1 MDIPSTTISLPSS
14 LAHFPHGTPATAA
27 PIEDGARRAGDQ
39 AREEVERRGRRL
51 RHELVVRLM
60 VALVLVLFNELF
72 ELRTGSQPMIRT
84 LALTAILLTPLYWL
98 GVQAGQRL
106 REQAYARTGVD
117 VLLITAGLYAAGGL
131 EAGRYVSLY
140 AVVPIYAA
148 LVFSSHACLLA
159 TAFSSLS
166 FLALAAL
173 HQAGLLP
180 LLAPVPAQA
189 WVVAGFNLLVLN
201 VVGALAAVVAEAY
214 RTSRRRL
221 RTACADL
228 ERAHDELQRLNTYI
242 QRASRV
248 YVLGE
253 VVAGVTHEMRNVLQG
268 AFGHLDLARQKL
280 VPLPADVAAHL
291 DQVSYSCESAM
302 RIIRSTLDAAR
313 QPDHEREP
321 VALGEV
327 AQRVADLKGF
337 DLGRDGITLALDV
350 PDTLPPV
357 LGAPFQLQQVLLNL
371 VANAQDALR
380 EESGPRDIEVRARAA
395 AGEVTLEV
403 RDSGP
408 GIPLDV
414 LPHVFEPFYTTK
426 SSGTGLG
433 LAISAGI
440 VERLG
445 GRLSAASD
453 PTGAVFRLTL
463 PAAA

>member
-1 MDIPSTTISLPSS
+1 MDTPSATISLPSA
-14 LAHFPHGTPATAA
+14 LAHLPHGTRSTAA
-27 PIEDGARRAGDQ
+27 PLEDGAGRPVDYAP
-39 AREEVERRGRRL
+39 EEGGRRRRSL
-51 RHELVVRLM
+51 RQELSVRLM
-60 VALVLVLFNELF
+60 VACILVLFNELF

-98 GVQAGQRL
+98 GARTGQRL
-106 REQAYARTGVD
+106 REQAYARTGID
-117 VLLITAGLYAAGGL
+117 VIMITAGLYAAGGL

-159 TAFSSLS
+159 TAFSSVS
-166 FLALAAL
+166 FLVLASL

-180 LLAPVPAQA
+180 LLTPVPAQA

-268 AFGHLDLARQKL
+268 AFGHLELARQKL

-321 VALGEV
+321 IALGEV

-337 DLGRDGITLALDV
+337 DLGRDEITLSVDI

-371 VANAQDALR
+371 VANAHDVLR
-380 EESGPRDIEVRARAA
+380 ERSGERDIAVRARAA
-395 AGEVTLEV
+395 SGEVTLEV
-403 RDSGP
+403 QDTGS
-408 GIPLDV
+408 GIPPDV

-426 SSGTGLG
+426 STGTGLG

-445 GRLSAASD
+445 GRLSAANG
-453 PTGAVFRLTL
+453 PTGAVFRVTL
-463 PAAA
+463 PAA